1 MSTLQEIADNL
12 GVSAATVSRALNDK
26 PGVSPEM
33 RQKVINVA
41 NEMHYHPNLAA
52 RNLSTSRTNTVLFM
66 VHRRQFP
73 AAMDPFYPYIMHGLE
88 ERLSDEGYSVMLLT
102 LTDEQIAAG
111 PSALPALQEQR
122 ADALVLAG
130 PDISPGFILATLN
143 LGLATLLV
151 DNTLRETPIPSVLSD
166 NEGGCYMATNHLIK
180 DHGHEQITLLR
191 GPKKWI
197 SCEER
202 ATGYKA
208 AMKNAGLNPHIVQVD
223 DTTLETGQEAARR
236 ALQERPGTTAFV
248 ASNDAMAIG
257 AIRASRHLEREV
269 PRDIAVVG
277 FDNITWA
284 AYADPPL
291 TTIRVPTIEV
301 GRLAARLLLER
312 IGGTITAP
320 TRTTVATKLVIR
332 ESCGCIEDDLSLATE

>member
-1 MSTLQEIADNL
+1 MSTLQEIATQL
-12 GVSAATVSRALNDK
+12 GVSVATVSRALNDK

-33 RQKVINVA
+33 RQKVLKLA
-41 NEMHYHPNLAA
+41 SEMQYHPNLAA
-52 RNLSTSRTNTVLFM
+52 RNLSTARTNTVLFI

-88 ERLSDEGYSVMLLT
+88 ERLSSEGYSVMLLT
-102 LTDEQIAAG
+102 LNDDQIAAG
-111 PSALPALQEQR
+111 PNALPALQEQR

-130 PDISPGFILATLN
+130 PDISPGFILATIN
-143 LGLATLLV
+143 LGLPTLLV
-151 DNTLRETPIPSVLSD
+151 DNTLRETPFPAVLAD
-166 NEGGCYMATNHLIK
+166 NEGGCRSATKHLIEV
-180 DHGHEQITLLR
+180 HGHKNITLLS

-202 ATGYKA
+202 ANGYKS
-208 AMKNAGLNPHIVQVD
+208 AMKSAGLKAHIVQIN
-223 DTTLETGQEAARR
+223 DTTLETGQEALQT
-236 ALQERPGTTAFV
+236 ALKERPDTTAIV

-257 AIRASRHLEREV
+257 AIRVARHLDRDV
-269 PRDIAVVG
+269 PRDMAVVG
-277 FDNITWA
+277 FDNISWA

-291 TTIRVPTIEV
+291 TTVRVPTIEV

-312 IGGTITAP
+312 MGGTITAP

-332 ESCGCIEDDLSLATE
+332 ESCGCPVNV